1 MNENYLNKT
10 SIISSNAK
18 IGDNVTIGPY
28 CIIEDNVVIGD
39 NTKINAYTIV
49 KEYTE
54 IGQNNHIFSHCVIGE
69 IPQDKKF
76 SGEKTKLIIGD
87 NNIIREFCTLNRGT
101 IDLGTTTIGND
112 CLLMAYVHVGHDCII
127 RNNIILANGV
137 QLGGH
142 VIIDDFAIVGGLT
155 PVHQFCKIG
164 EHSLVG
170 GGLRVVQDIPPF
182 IIANGQ
188 PLRFSGIN
196 SLGLR
201 RRNFKP
207 AQRSN
212 IKKAYKIIYN
222 SNHNTSQAIEKIKID
237 LPLKNEILTI
247 INFFDKSSRGTI

>member
-1 MNENYLNKT
+1 MNKNLIHNT
-10 SIISSNAK
+10 SIVSSNTK
-18 IGDNVTIGPY
+18 IGNNVSIGPY
-28 CIIEDNVVIGD
+28 CIIENDVIIGS
-39 NTKINAYTIV
+39 NTKIDAHTIV
-49 KEYTE
+49 KQYTE
-54 IGQNNHIFSHCVIGE
+54 IGKNNHIFSHCVIGE

-76 SGEKTKLIIGD
+76 SHEKTKLIIG
-87 NNIIREFCTLNRGT
+87 NNNVIREFCTLNRGT

-112 CLLMAYVHVGHDCII
+112 CLLMAYVHIGHDCII
-127 RNNIILANGV
+127 SNNIILANGV

-196 SLGLR
+196 SIGLR

-207 AQRSN
+207 IQRSN

-222 SNHNTSQAIEKIKID
+222 SNHNTSQALEKIKND
-237 LPLKNEILTI
+237 LSQKDEILTI
-247 INFFDKSSRGTI
+247 VNFIDKSSRGII